1 MKVRLITVLAV
12 ALLMLVSGAG
22 RASAAVL
29 GGAIDYSKS
38 GGIAGIDESMKIDR
52 SGRGRIEKR
61 TFWLSAREGP
71 RLAAAIRR
79 ADLAHTRSPK
89 SAGCCDFFFYSIR
102 YRGHVVRWDDSA
114 RALPDRISDLQTMLA
129 RLYTRY
135 APN

>member
-1 MKVRLITVLAV
+1 MKVRLIVALAV
-12 ALLMLVSGAG
+12 ALFALVTGG
-22 RASAAVL
+22 QPASAAVL
-29 GGAIDYSKS
+29 GGTIEYSKS
-38 GGIAGIDESMKIDR
+38 GGIAGIDESMRIDR
-52 SGRGRIEKR
+52 DGHGKIEKR
-61 TFWLSAREGP
+61 TFRLTAREGS

-79 ADLAHTRSPK
+79 ADVAHTRSPK